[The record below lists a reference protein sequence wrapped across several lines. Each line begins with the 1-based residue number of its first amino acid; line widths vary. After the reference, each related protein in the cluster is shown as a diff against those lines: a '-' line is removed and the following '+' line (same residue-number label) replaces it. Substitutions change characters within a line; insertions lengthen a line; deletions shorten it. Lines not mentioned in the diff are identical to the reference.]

1 MTPPVAP
8 EAKRPKSLATSVV
21 ETSVVASAV
30 ARALEHEC
38 YSARDLQGVHADE
51 RTPQRAIALLNEVE
65 PALRELPEA
74 EHE

>member
-1 MTPPVAP
+1 MLIPYGHVDPPASFAILWQLVLAYLQF
-8 EAKRPKSLATSVV
+8 AKKVCVREL
-21 ETSVVASAV
+21 SALQ
-30 ARALEHEC
+30 RLLE
-38 YSARDLQGVHADE
+38 HADE